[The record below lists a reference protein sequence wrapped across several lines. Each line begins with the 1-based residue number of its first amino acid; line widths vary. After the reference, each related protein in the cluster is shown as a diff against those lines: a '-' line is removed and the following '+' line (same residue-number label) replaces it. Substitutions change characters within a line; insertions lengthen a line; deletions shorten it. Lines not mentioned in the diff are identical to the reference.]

1 MVFLILQHFC
11 HPPEVTPDAVCG
23 YLCHWEMRCFFKI
36 FALLFKDTQVMETH
50 PFDALEVFT
59 GPMYIVFLFWP
70 SGSGSFRMGGNV
82 LKWLAGLNLD
92 IDKSPQVVPYY
103 DTNFHRLHCEVAED
117 CVFWV

>member
-1 MVFLILQHFC
+1 
-11 HPPEVTPDAVCG
+11 
-23 YLCHWEMRCFFKI
+23 
-36 FALLFKDTQVMETH
+36 METH